1 MWWLLILGAIIL
13 LGFLPLGFLAF
24 FDQNSASLLVK
35 VGLLRFRVGSRST
48 KAETEKTEKTAE
60 FESHAVVKKKKKSK
74 NITQYLPLLKPVFE
88 FLSDF
93 KRKLSVNNLQLKVVM
108 GGSDPCDLS
117 VNYGR
122 AWIALGNLM
131 PILDRFFVIKKRNLE
146 IECDFEAE
154 QTLVTAGAD
163 ITITIGR
170 LVGML
175 VKYGVLALIE
185 FLKIQNKRKNN
196 KGGAEL

>member
-13 LGFLPLGFLAF
+13 LCFLPLGFLAF

-35 VGLLRFRVGSRST
+35 IGLLRFRVGSRST

-93 KRKLSVNNLQLKVVM
+93 KRKLRVNNLQFKVVM

-146 IECDFEAE
+146 IECDYA
-154 QTLVTAGAD
+154 AD
-163 ITITIGR
+163 ATKYHGMIDVTITVGR
-170 LVGML
+170 LLQIVIYHGISIL
-175 VKYGVLALIE
+175 KKYFRII
-185 FLKIQNKRKNN
+185 KQTKD
-196 KGGAEL
+196 GAIS